1 MQITSENIYCNSL
14 IAVFDA
20 AFKLGLDPYAL
31 AVQANLNLAKY
42 WEFSPLMVSQRA
54 YQVIEESL
62 LTARL
67 INDSGHR
74 HQLSTEN
81 EQRCRGS
88 SLANRLLAL
97 EGKR

>member
-31 AVQANLNLAKY
+31 AVQANLNLKKY
-42 WEFSPLMVSQRA
+42 WEFSPRMVSQRA
-54 YQVIEESL
+54 CHVIEESL

-67 INDSGHR
+67 LNEPLLAVRSDCKR
-74 HQLSTEN
+74 PTALSTSFPAD
-81 EQRCRGS
+81 R
-88 SLANRLLAL
+88 
-97 EGKR
+97 